1 MFGLRQKLLF
11 SFGGLLIILFTI
23 SYQSMTLLAELSLS
37 IDVILKEN
45 YRSVIAVQEM
55 KESLERLDSGAL
67 FLIVGNTKEG
77 YELVNTYMP
86 YFLEAMK
93 KASDNTTL
101 PREKELTQQIA
112 ELFTEFQTQISRL
125 SSAEMTLATQ
135 QEIYF
140 QALFPR
146 FMAIKNAADEILQIN
161 QQNMV
166 IANQVARDKAAR
178 ARQQMYWLL
187 TASLVLTFVFLFFI
201 GRTILQP
208 LRRLTLFARQVG
220 AGKLDLTVQVPY
232 KDELGNLADAFN
244 LMVERLRELRRTEQ
258 AKLLRTQQTTQLAI
272 DSLPDAI
279 VMFSHDGKV
288 ELVNRSAVEIF
299 GLRPQMR
306 MQTCPQPW
314 LPALIDSCAAGK
326 PVRAQGYQSA
336 IRITHK
342 EQELSFL
349 PQAEAIRDPT
359 GRLIGVVVVLS
370 EVTLL
375 RKADEVKNGLL
386 ATVSHELRAPL
397 ASLRMALYVLLQEN
411 VGELNPKQL
420 ELAMAARQD
429 ADRLYEIIEDLL
441 DLSRLEADTTI
452 LDMQPIAARDLV
464 NPVVERLRA
473 SFQEQGVTLRLD
485 IDPAMPKVRADDT
498 RIQLVLTNLLEN
510 ALKHTPSGGVV
521 TLNVKPNAH
530 QVIFQVSDNGEGIPE
545 IYRHRIFER
554 FFRIPGQK
562 ESGAGLGLAISKEII
577 QAHQGCISYSPLTDG
592 DSGSVFQFTLPAE
605 MSA

>member
-1 MFGLRQKLLF
+1 MLGLRQKLIL

-45 YRSVIAVQEM
+45 YRSVIAVQDM

-77 YELVNTYMP
+77 QELIDIYTP
-86 YFLEAMK
+86 RFLDAMK
-93 KASDNTTL
+93 IASTNTML
-101 PREKELTQQIA
+101 PREKELTREITT
-112 ELFTEFQTQISRL
+112 LFTDFQTQISRL
-125 SSAEMTLATQ
+125 SSAETTLAVQ

-140 QALFPR
+140 QSLFPS

-166 IANQVARDKAAR
+166 IANQIARDKATR

-187 TASLVLTFVFLFFI
+187 TASLVLTFAFLFFI

-258 AKLLRTQQTTQLAI
+258 ARLLRTQQTTQLAI
-272 DSLPDAI
+272 DNLPDAI

-288 ELVNRSAVEIF
+288 ELANRNAVELF

-306 MQTCPQPW
+306 VQTCPQPW
-314 LPALIDSCAAGK
+314 LLALIESCLAGK

-336 IRITHK
+336 IQITRK

-349 PQAEAIRDPT
+349 PQAEAIRDTT

-375 RKADEVKNGLL
+375 RKADEVKSGLL

-397 ASLRMALYVLLQEN
+397 ASLRMALYVLLQEQI
-411 VGELNPKQL
+411 GELNPKQL
-420 ELAMAARQD
+420 ELTMAARQD

-441 DLSRLEADTTI
+441 DLSRLETDTAI
-452 LDMQPIAARDLV
+452 LDIQPTLVRDLV

-473 SFQEQGVTLRLD
+473 TFQEQGVTLRLD
-485 IDPAMPKVRADDT
+485 IDPATPKVRADNT
-498 RIQLVLTNLLEN
+498 RIQLVLTNFLEN
-510 ALKHTPSGGVV
+510 ALKHTPSGGTI
-521 TLNVKPNAH
+521 TLQVKPEAN
-530 QVIFQVSDNGEGIPE
+530 QVLFQVSDNGEGIPE
-545 IYRHRIFER
+545 IYRNLIFER

-562 ESGAGLGLAISKEII
+562 ENGAGLGLAISKEIVE
-577 QAHQGCISYSPLTDG
+577 AHQGQISYSPLPSG
-592 DSGSVFQFTLPAE
+592 ESGSIFRFSLPVKE
-605 MSA
+605 